1 MLNWRNPRVPKLE
14 GESEI
19 TTVYEAAL
27 NLTYELGF
35 EYCQFTLNSHH
46 PSNLT
51 KPIQFNNYPTEWNA
65 LYKREHYFDMD
76 PVVAHCERCVLPI
89 VWDENTFS
97 VVPDLWLHAQSHGLN
112 FGWSQSV
119 HDFQGV
125 FSMLS
130 LVRSTGPVS
139 PEELYEKAA
148 QVLWICHAMHAVV
161 AQRYAEDPVLH
172 SPSKLTS
179 RETEILKWSAKGK
192 TASDIATILCL
203 SERTVGFHISSAMKK
218 LGVNNKIA
226 AVMCAVKAGLF

>member
-1 MLNWRNPRVPKLE
+1 MLNWRNTRLPKLE
-14 GESEI
+14 DENEI
-19 TTVYEAAL
+19 ITMYEAAL

-46 PSNLT
+46 PTNPT
-51 KPIQFNNYPTEWNA
+51 KSIQLNNYPNEWNS
-65 LYKREHYFDMD
+65 LYQREHYFDAD

-89 VWDENTFS
+89 IWDEKTFS
-97 VVPDLWLHAQSHGLN
+97 VVPDLWLHAKSHGLN

-148 QVLWICHAMHAVV
+148 QVLWICHAMHAV
-161 AQRYAEDPVLH
+161 AAKKAAEKPVSHL
-172 SPSKLTS
+172 PSKLTS
-179 RETEILKWSAKGK
+179 RETEILQWSALGK

-218 LGVNNKIA
+218 LGVSNKIA
-226 AVMCAVKAGLF
+226 AVMYAVKAGLF